1 MAGTSTSERGAWNSK
16 LGFIL
21 AAAGSAVGLGNIWGF
36 PTKVATEGGAAYL
49 IVYLIC
55 TFLIGFPVMVAE
67 LAIGRKSGKNPVGA
81 FKALSSNKFFPWL
94 VYGEL
99 YVEL

>member
-1 MAGTSTSERGAWNSK
+1 MATQTSTERGSWNSR

-49 IVYLIC
+49 IIYLLC

-67 LAIGRKSGKNPVGA
+67 LSIGRASRRNPVGA
-81 FKALSSNKFFPWL
+81 FKVLSDNKFFPL
-94 VYGEL
+94 VGP
-99 YVEL
+99 